1 MSRSLLLSQL
11 LPDIAVSGDVV
22 ISGLVL
28 DSRQV
33 RPGDAFV
40 CVAGFGAHGLNFVD
54 QARANG
60 AVAILYDHPAPEG
73 LAVPADAVAVPG
85 LRARMGMMADQFHG
99 QPSRAMTMVGVTG
112 TNGKTS
118 TVQLLGQ
125 AWQLLGITSGSIGTL
140 GVGLYGEV
148 VPTGFTTPLVLQM
161 HQVLAQLR
169 DDGATA
175 TAMEVS
181 SHALDQGR
189 VDAVHYDIAV
199 FTNLTRDHLD
209 YHGTMEA
216 YGAAKARLFQRPGLK
231 AAVVNLDDPYASTLL
246 GVIDASV
253 RVVGVSSRGA
263 EAALLRATDIVM
275 DGAGLHFVLAAGNDR
290 AGVDSPLLG
299 RFNVDNLLAVAG
311 VLLAQGHDLA
321 AIAGL
326 LGRLRPIAGRMNRL
340 GGQGSQPTVVVDY
353 AHTPD
358 ALLQA
363 LSSLEDHVEGL
374 LACVFGCGGDRD
386 TGKRPQMAAIAEAH
400 ADRVIVTDDN
410 PRTEDGD
417 AIVADIVAGF
427 AEPSTVTVQR
437 DRAAAIDT
445 AIAAAQAGDVV
456 LIAGKGHEPYQE
468 IHGIK
473 HPFDDSQ
480 VAQQC
485 LDLHFPIQQQG
496 GRQ

>member
-1 MSRSLLLSQL
+1 MNRQLLSSL
-11 LPDIAVSGDVV
+11 LPDIATAGDVAV
-22 ISGLVL
+22 SGLVL
-28 DSRQV
+28 DSRDV

-40 CVAGFGAHGLNFVD
+40 CVAGFGAHGLNFVE

-60 AVAILYDHPAPEG
+60 AVAVLYDHPAPEG
-73 LAVPADAVAVPG
+73 IAVPADAIAVPG
-85 LRARMGMMADQFHG
+85 LRARMAEMADRFHG
-99 QPSRAMTMVGVTG
+99 RPSRSMTMVGVTG

-125 AWQLLGITSGSIGTL
+125 AWQRLGITSGSIGTL
-140 GVGLYGEV
+140 GVGLYGQV

-169 DDGATA
+169 DDGASA

-216 YGAAKARLFQRPGLK
+216 YGAAKARLFRRAGLK
-231 AAVVNLDDPYASTLL
+231 AAVVNLDDPYAASLL
-246 GVIDASV
+246 AVIDPAV
-253 RVVGVSSRGA
+253 ALVGVSSRGA
-263 EAALLRATDIVM
+263 DGAALRATDIVM
-275 DGAGLHFVLAAGNDR
+275 DGAGLHFTLVAGAGR
-290 AGVDSPLLG
+290 AQVDSPLLG

-311 VLLAQGHDLA
+311 VLLAQGHAPAVIA
-321 AIAGL
+321 AL
-326 LGRLRPIAGRMNRL
+326 LGQLRPIAGRMNRL

-358 ALLQA
+358 ALMQA
-363 LSSLEDHVEGL
+363 LASLEDHVDGL

-386 TGKRPQMAAIAEAH
+386 AGKRPQMAAIAEEH

-417 AIVADIVAGF
+417 AIVADILAGF
-427 AEPSTVTVQR
+427 AAPQKVTVQR
-437 DRAAAIDT
+437 DRARAIDL
-445 AIAAAQAGDVV
+445 AIAGAAGGDVV

-468 IHGIK
+468 INGVRHR
-473 HPFDDSQ
+473 FDDSQ

-485 LDLHFPIQQQG
+485 LDLHFPAPG
-496 GRQ
+496 GPR